1 MGSQGDAQTIGMEKI
16 KTMAIELMNSWNTL
30 KVAIFKIHKS
40 ICFREQDLNLF
51 VIHFQSKIK
60 EYFITGNIQ
69 DSKDKS
75 GGKKEDGE
83 RAG

>member
-1 MGSQGDAQTIGMEKI
+1 MEKI

-30 KVAIFKIHKS
+30 KVAIFKIHKEYC